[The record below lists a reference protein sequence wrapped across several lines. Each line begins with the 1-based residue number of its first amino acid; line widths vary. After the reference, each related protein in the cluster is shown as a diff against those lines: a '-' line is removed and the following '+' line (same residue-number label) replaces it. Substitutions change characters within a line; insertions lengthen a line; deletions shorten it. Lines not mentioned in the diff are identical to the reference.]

1 MTRLPER
8 WFFACVKRAWLA
20 MVIVAAAPSVCSAQ
34 AASASTLKA
43 AFTLNFLKF
52 AEWPDL
58 KPGQPILV
66 CVSGEEQIASAIIQ
80 ATSGRPVDDHAI
92 RVLRIAPGGAVRD
105 CNLLFVTDREP
116 QGLATIL
123 EEARPF
129 PMLTVSD
136 AHESAE
142 HGAIIELVRRKR
154 PPAIR
159 DQCRRAG
166 AVAYQA
172 QLTARQPRKNRSGYA
187 NAVSLRVRSS

>member
-52 AEWPDL
+52 TEWPDL

-66 CVSGEEQIASAIIQ
+66 CVSGEEQIASAIVQ

-142 HGAIIELVRRKR
+142 HGAIIELFVESGRLRF
-154 PPAIR
+154 AINV
-159 DQCRRAG
+159 DA
-166 AVAYQA
+166 
-172 QLTARQPRKNRSGYA
+172 LARSRIKLSSRL
-187 NAVSLRVRSS
+187 VSLAKIVRDTEGR